1 MTSPET
7 PETLVTDGEVVD
19 ADPDPVVVAD
29 EIPVAI
35 VGNHVVERGAYS
47 VEAEAFPPS
56 DAPVIADCIK
66 GESDGLNGMNG
77 CLNLGEAEGLEDGW
91 HEESSQETL
100 KFFFFPPSDATT
112 VSCSSSSSSSSSSED
127 SFPRSRLSSRFV

>member
-7 PETLVTDGEVVD
+7 PETLVTDGEVD

-56 DAPVIADCIK
+56 DAPNIADCIK

-77 CLNLGEAEGLEDGW
+77 CLRLGEAEG
-91 HEESSQETL
+91 
-100 KFFFFPPSDATT
+100 
-112 VSCSSSSSSSSSSED
+112 
-127 SFPRSRLSSRFV
+127 